1 MSNAP
6 NAIPKTVNQIL
17 IEMLMLN
24 VGKVSAIIETQG
36 RTIFGQNNLLANSE
50 INDYSLEFLELLTLL
65 LQSGASLDRRGRE
78 FKALRQFFSN
88 CSQQI
93 QLRGGTM
100 DEFVRY
106 IQFLQRVLIDNLD
119 ADQAVDF
126 ASAREAL
133 LMLAGIFNDVLI
145 EVFHIYLEGKESTI
159 QAQQE
164 ELRQTSTPI
173 TEIWDGVLTLPIIGS
188 LDSSRTMVVMEKLL
202 SRIESDRARMVV
214 IDVTGVMAIDTQ
226 VSHHLIQM
234 IRAIGLMGA
243 DAILT
248 GIRPEIARA
257 LTSLNIDLGG
267 VTTRSKLSEGLKE
280 AFRRLR
286 VQVSAAGER

>member
-133 LMLAGIFNDVLI
+133 LLLAGIFNDVLI

-280 AFRRLR
+280 AFRRMR